1 MFQISIVGLEKVCLP
16 IVLGGLGIKK
26 IVHFNKALLGKWL
39 WRFGREVTH
48 LWRRVIAAKYGEGQG
63 GWNTKICRRAHGCG
77 PWCGI
82 HDGWESFSK
91 HVTLMVGDGSRIL
104 FWHDK
109 WVGDNSLKKLYP

>member
-39 WRFGREVTH
+39 WRFGRE
-48 LWRRVIAAKYGEGQG
+48 
-63 GWNTKICRRAHGCG
+63 
-77 PWCGI
+77 
-82 HDGWESFSK
+82 SS
-91 HVTLMVGDGSRIL
+91 HVTLVVGDGSRIL
-104 FWHDK
+104 FWPDK